1 MAAESLRATGLI
13 LWREYVQRARSLSF
27 ILSTLITP
35 IFFIAITVIPPLLVT
50 PNLIERRHLTIACAD
65 PALAGELRAQLAG
78 KGGMGHYRITVD
90 PLTTVAEKARLEA
103 RARAGLIDGVIWI
116 DDAAIR
122 AGRVD
127 FISRVGP
134 DFFERDYLQSAIGW
148 AVTRARLARRG
159 LENDEINRALAPIE
173 LETVTLGAPLRS
185 RAQAS
190 SGYIVGIAVV
200 FILEVTLLSYG
211 LMVMRSVLDDKA
223 SRVMEVLLCA
233 ATPRQLMAGKI
244 LGIGALAVTQL
255 AIWAAMGAM
264 IVTPAAWIT
273 RSSLGAMMP
282 AQGLNAA
289 SVALYC
295 AFFILGFLLYGAVY
309 AAVGAAF
316 NSVDEAQQ
324 WNFLITLP
332 LVLSGVFVF
341 YLADHPRSPLA
352 ATLSMIPPFTPTVMS
367 MRVAAGGASG
377 WEEVVAVAI
386 LALAVFAMIAF
397 SSRVY
402 RVGILMYGKKPA
414 LSEILRWLRYS

>member
-35 IFFIAITVIPPLLVT
+35 IFFIVITIIPPLLAT

-65 PALAGELRAQLAG
+65 PALAGELRAQLEG
-78 KGGMGHYRITVD
+78 KGGVGHYLVTID
-90 PLTTVAEKARLEA
+90 PVTTAGEKARLEA

-122 AGRVD
+122 TGRVD
-127 FISRVGP
+127 FISRGAAE
-134 DFFERDYLQSAIGW
+134 FFERDYLQSAIGW

-159 LENDEINRALAPIE
+159 LENDEINRALAPVDLDTIA
-173 LETVTLGAPLRS
+173 LGAPAPGRVES
-185 RAQAS
+185 S

-200 FILEVTLLSYG
+200 FMLEITLLSYG

-255 AIWAAMGAM
+255 AIWAAMGAA
-264 IVTPAAWIT
+264 ILAPAAWLT
-273 RSSLGAMMP
+273 HSSLHAMMP
-282 AQGLNAA
+282 ADGLNAA
-289 SVALYC
+289 SVGLYC

-341 YLADHPRSPLA
+341 YLADHPGSRLA
-352 ATLSMIPPFTPTVMS
+352 ETLSMIPPFTPTVMS

-377 WEEVVAVAI
+377 WQEGLGVAI
-386 LALAVFAMIAF
+386 LALSVFAMVAF